1 MLEFKTKLL
10 AQRTNFM
17 VVARMLD
24 ITFMS
29 HTLHSTTT
37 DQKFNCSRTHGFC
50 VSITPILTVD
60 VKEFLWLLAVHIP
73 SNDLLYYSNG
83 MLLNRVRIFPQ

>member
-1 MLEFKTKLL
+1 
-10 AQRTNFM
+10 M

-37 DQKFNCSRTHGFC
+37 DKKNNCSRTHNKINC
-50 VSITPILTVD
+50 ASITPILTVD

-83 MLLNRVRIFPQ
+83 MLLSRVTIFPQ